1 MRAIA
6 SVDLNYR
13 GWGSDAGLQVAA
25 WNVDKVDGRTVF
37 LMDRFDR
44 AGDTRVP
51 FLSALSML
59 EAAD

>member
-1 MRAIA
+1 
-6 SVDLNYR
+6 
-13 GWGSDAGLQVAA
+13 VAA

-37 LMDRFDR
+37 LMVRFDR